1 MPLPELWPCSINVP
15 HVPGHPPAQAH
26 TAAGP
31 NALPSSPGPLIS
43 SRTHVPPQHR
53 VRDKGAPGQAV
64 TASLLLTFPETDN
77 VALAGLVARIPGF
90 DPGY

>member
-1 MPLPELWPCSINVP
+1 MAVPESMIFQGLRFCSFIQGLESSSLPLTKSQPQGSVP
-15 HVPGHPPAQAH
+15 K
-26 TAAGP
+26 
-31 NALPSSPGPLIS
+31 L
-43 SRTHVPPQHR
+43 
-53 VRDKGAPGQAV
+53 GAPGQAV